1 MSSQVQGCETSPT
14 DVPSDMSTSTT
25 VEEAISGS
33 SCVPCDGSE
42 PSAKIPHAAIPG
54 MAPIKVQ

>member
-1 MSSQVQGCETSPT
+1 MQGCETSPT